1 MSRPGFPGGQA
12 VPRHGLPRPRKAS
25 RRELREGAA
34 HHHGIANARV
44 SYTPAG
50 GKFEIGCSVEN
61 LADKHY
67 AAMGFDNT
75 GINGLAQRYP
85 GMPRW
90 FKAHVNYKF

>member
-1 MSRPGFPGGQA
+1 VLFR
-12 VPRHGLPRPRKAS
+12 
-25 RRELREGAA
+25 
-34 HHHGIANARV
+34 

-50 GKFEIGCSVEN
+50 GKVEIGVSVEN